1 MKKILQNTFRFIV
14 MLFILNVG
22 KANAITY
29 TFIGPGTSWS
39 VPSNWLGM
47 SVPPFGFIDIGDV
60 LNINSPCVFTP
71 TLAIDAVNNQG
82 VMNINSSFETG
93 ATFIPNF
100 WGTSFLTDGT
110 INISATGSIQNS
122 DIILSGIIN
131 NSGVFTASASN
142 VFLFGGTFNNLSGG
156 IMNNEAS
163 TSMDNLCIFNNSGT
177 FNNSNTFNVLANTS
191 FQNSGV
197 INNNSLIENNG
208 NFQNLNLGVINNNPN
223 STLIQS
229 GGQFN
234 NAVGGTI
241 VVNDYSTLTNN
252 SGLSNFGTLSVFGWV
267 NGAAPIS
274 NFGGT
279 ITGHNPYL
287 IKGFNQPIVMV
298 GSGVL
303 TPSGIYGKITI
314 ENPTTVQNFAN
325 TTINLSIFNSGTY
338 TSIELSG
345 NANLNGATI
354 NVTLDPAYVP
364 ANGDVFTF
372 IDATGFPIASPT
384 LNLPVIPGFTW
395 STTYL
400 SGNLVSTLNASIV
413 LPITLKQLTVKELSF
428 GNQLNWEVE
437 NHTNFSHFEIE
448 KSYNAKQFDKI
459 GSVTISQENN
469 YQFQDLNVKEGVTY
483 YRLKLVD
490 IDGAYT
496 FSNIV
501 SVNSTISNDLI
512 VVNNPVKEGA
522 ALQVISKSAF
532 KVYALN
538 GSEIKNLSSLSSGIY
553 IITNAD
559 GQSTK
564 FVVE

>member
-29 TFIGPGTSWS
+29 TFIGPGMDYYNSANWQS
-39 VPSNWLGM
+39 GLAPSSAIGPYGINA
-47 SVPPFGFIDIGDV
+47 SDIV
-60 LNINSPCVFTP
+60 NINAPCQHDP
-71 TLAIDAVNNQG
+71 LAP
-82 VMNINSSFETG
+82 SFIG
-93 ATFIPNF
+93 
-100 WGTSFLTDGT
+100 L
-110 INISATGSIQNS
+110 
-122 DIILSGIIN
+122 
-131 NSGVFTASASN
+131 V
-142 VFLFGGTFNNLSGG
+142 
-156 IMNNEAS
+156 
-163 TSMDNLCIFNNSGT
+163 
-177 FNNSNTFNVLANTS
+177 
-191 FQNSGV
+191 NSGV
-197 INNNSLIENNG
+197 INVNSSLYLLGGMGPFGIENYGTINVLSAG
-208 NFQNLNLGVINNNPN
+208 TFGSSGAVINNGTINN
-223 STLIQS
+223 SGTIENFILTNNASAVFNNNAIANNIS
-229 GGQFN
+229 MVNEVNGIINNNVGGTFTDGFVINNAQFN
-234 NAVGGTI
+234 NYGTSTYSFSDFTNNPLGVFTNSGNFTTGSLFINSGIIDNSATINNTGVLRNNGTI
-241 VVNDYSTLTNN
+241 
-252 SGLSNFGTLSVFGWV
+252 SGFNGTV
-267 NGAAPIS
+267 NGAITTTSTSTLNPLLI
-274 NFGGT
+274 GGA
-279 ITGHNPYL
+279 GA
-287 IKGFNQPIVMV
+287 F
-298 GSGVL
+298 
-303 TPSGIYGKITI
+303 ITI
-314 ENPTTVQNFAN
+314 NNPSTLQNFNN
-325 TTINLSIFNSGTY
+325 TVINLSIHSTLNY
-338 TSIELSG
+338 NNIVLSG
-345 NANLNGATI
+345 NASLNGATI

-372 IDATGFPIASPT
+372 IDANSFTTTSPT

-501 SVNSTISNDLI
+501 TVNSTISNDLI